1 MLLSSIYTFLLCFT
15 NCFFFKVSCSTSEF
29 RSDGDYL
36 LGGLFALHEIDSVT
50 PVFTPE
56 TTECVWHS
64 ISKSGYKMLQVMK
77 FAVEEINNSTTL
89 LPNVSLGYEI
99 FDHCSNTRNFHS
111 VLNFISKNG
120 SIRPK
125 EKLNNYQSKVIAL
138 TGPYGSSRT
147 ITVAPLITMD
157 LIPMVNYGATSYVLS
172 DKLQYPSFVRT
183 NPSNKDLIE
192 MIIHI
197 IRWFGWNWVAFLGS
211 QDDYSTDG
219 LKLFNKYIN
228 NTGICLA
235 YQEGLSLNANYS
247 LTVKKIDKLNINV
260 IVIFALT
267 QYASKIIKAAIANNI
282 QDKVWIAS
290 HSWAMNQQ
298 LPREPGIRKI
308 GTIIGIAERLLSLPG
323 FNEYVYSKAK
333 GTADAG
339 HNVRAKSEVQNK
351 SETCNQD
358 CDYCSLMTAEEIIN
372 ESPTHS
378 FAIYSAIYTIAHA
391 LHKVLQC
398 DVNKCSKNTIA
409 KPYMLLEQI
418 KKLNF
423 SLNGRQV
430 KYDENYDPTIRYA
443 IVLWRTNVNP
453 PQFEIVGTYDK
464 LPEITLTINK
474 TLMTWH
480 NNGSVPFSNC
490 SFECKAGYSR
500 QPEGFHSCCFTCK
513 KCPRNSYVDFSRDP
527 YTCFPC
533 AESEWSDEGSTTCKT
548 RSVVYPQFTEI
559 PSIIVMISAAWLII
573 LLFAVFCVFAY
584 NYDTPVVKSAGG
596 SMCFLMLASLIL
608 SSVSVFFFFGKPTS
622 VFCLLRNV
630 IFTFF
635 FTVCISC
642 LTVRSFQIVCVFKMA
657 AQFPKV
663 YSLWVKHN
671 GQWLFIAFSSFVHLI
686 SCVIWMTVN
695 PVKLIADSWTF
706 NDQIMLLCE
715 MGNTITLTIV
725 LFISWFLGFL
735 CLLFSYMGRDLPKN
749 YNEAK
754 PITFSLILYYL
765 TWIAYF
771 TVYLSIKSK
780 YIVILN
786 AVAQISSVNGILFSY
801 FIPKSYIIIFKP
813 QKNTPTYFQTSIQ
826 NYTQTISRS

>member
-1 MLLSSIYTFLLCFT
+1 GFSIYTFLLCFT

-29 RSDGDYL
+29 RLEGDYL

-50 PVFTPE
+50 
-56 TTECVWHS
+56 HS

-260 IVIFALT
+260 IVIFALKE
-267 QYASKIIKAAIANNI
+267 YARKIIKAAIANNI

-333 GTADAG
+333 GTAD
-339 HNVRAKSEVQNK
+339 NK
-351 SETCNQD
+351 SEKCNQD
-358 CDYCSLMTAEEIIN
+358 CDYCSLMTAEDIIN

-398 DVNKCSKNTIA
+398 DLNKCSKNTIV

-423 SLNGRQV
+423 SLNGQQV
-430 KYDENYDPTIRYA
+430 KYDENYDPIIHYA
-443 IVLWRTNVNP
+443 VVLWRTHVNP

-474 TLMTWH
+474 TRMTWH

-622 VFCLLRNV
+622 VFCLLRNA

-706 NDQIMLLCE
+706 NDQIMLICE

-754 PITFSLILYYL
+754 SITFSLILYYL

-771 TVYLSIKSK
+771 TAYLSIKSK

-786 AVAQISSVNGILFSY
+786 AVAQISSINGILFSY

>member
-1 MLLSSIYTFLLCFT
+1 MLLSSIYIFLLCFT

-29 RSDGDYL
+29 RLEGDYL
-36 LGGLFALHEIDSVT
+36 LGGLFALHEIDRVT

-56 TTECVWHS
+56 ITECFWHS
-64 ISKSGYKMLQVMK
+64 TAKSGHKMLQVMK

-89 LPNVSLGYEI
+89 LPNVSLGYDI

-111 VLNFISKNG
+111 VLSFISKNG
-120 SIRPK
+120 SIRPQ
-125 EKLNNYQSKVIAL
+125 EKLNNYQPKVIAL

-157 LIPMVNYGATSYVLS
+157 LIPMVNYGATSYALS
-172 DKLQYPSFVRT
+172 NKLQFPSFVRR

-197 IRWFGWNWVAFLGS
+197 IRWFEWNSVAFLGS
-211 QDDYSTDG
+211 QDDYSSDG

-247 LTVKKIDKLNINV
+247 LTLKKIDKLNINV

-308 GTIIGIAERLLSLPG
+308 GTVIGIAERLLSLPG
-323 FNEYVYSKAK
+323 FNEFVYNKAR
-333 GTADAG
+333 GTTDVG
-339 HNVRAKSEVQNK
+339 RNDKSESEVQSKN
-351 SETCNQD
+351 ETCNQD
-358 CDYCSLMTAEEIIN
+358 CDYCSLMTAEDIIN

-378 FAIYSAIYTIAHA
+378 FAVYSAIYTIAHA

-398 DVNKCSKNTIA
+398 DMNECHKNIV
-409 KPYMLLEQI
+409 KPYMLLEEI
-418 KKLNF
+418 KLLNF

-430 KYDENYDPTIRYA
+430 KYDDNYDPTIHYA
-443 IVLWRTNVNP
+443 VVLWRTDVNP
-453 PQFEIVGTYDK
+453 PQFKVVGMYEK
-464 LPEITLTINK
+464 LPEITFTIDN
-474 TLMTWH
+474 TRMPWH
-480 NNGSVPFSNC
+480 DNGSVPFSNC
-490 SFECKAGYSR
+490 SIECKAGYSR
-500 QPEGFHSCCFTCK
+500 QPEGFHSCCFMCK
-513 KCPRNSYVDFSRDP
+513 KCPCNSFVDFSRDP
-527 YTCFPC
+527 YTCFLC

-559 PSIIVMISAAWLII
+559 PSIIVMIFTVFLII
-573 LLFAVFCVFAY
+573 LLIGVFCLFAY
-584 NYDTPVVKSAGG
+584 NYDTPVVKSDGG
-596 SMCFLMLASLIL
+596 NMCFLMLTSLIL
-608 SSVSVFFFFGKPTS
+608 SSISVFFFFGKPTS
-622 VFCLLRNV
+622 VFCLLRNA
-630 IFTFF
+630 IFAFF

-642 LTVRSFQIVCVFKMA
+642 LT
-657 AQFPKV
+657 FPKV
-663 YSLWVKHN
+663 HSLWVKHN
-671 GQWLFIAFSSFVHLI
+671 GQWLFIAFSSFIHLI
-686 SCVIWMTVN
+686 SCVVWMTVD
-695 PVKLIADSWTF
+695 PVKLIADTLTSK
-706 NDQIMLLCE
+706 DQLLLICE
-715 MGNTITLTIV
+715 RGNPITLTIV
-725 LFISWFLGFL
+725 VFISWFLGFL

-749 YNEAK
+749 YSESK
-754 PITFSLILYYL
+754 SITFSLILYYL

-771 TVYLSIKSK
+771 TVFLTIKSK
-780 YIVILN
+780 YLITLN
-786 AVAQISSVNGILFSY
+786 AMAQISSINGILFSY
-801 FIPKSYIIIFKP
+801 FIPKSYIIIFQP

-826 NYTQTISRS
+826 NYTQNISWS